1 MVAAILSKSNML
13 TLELTHELTWISV
26 VDAALDSVTI
36 AADVVKMETLALAP
50 SRLED
55 KPTIVISTLTLTERS
70 FITIGSIDDLLMDHD

>member
-1 MVAAILSKSNML
+1 ML

-55 KPTIVISTLTLTERS
+55 KPTIVILILTLTERS